1 VLARISIDVRADVA
15 ARKAVRGIDALRSE
29 IAARHDATRGF
40 GYALKQAAAAGDYA
54 LIAEIKKASPSGGLI
69 RPDFDPPALA
79 RAYQAGG
86 ATCLS
91 VLTERAHFQGDP
103 AHLKAVRAAV
113 DLPVLRKD
121 FILDPWQVYE
131 SRAMGADCILLIMAA
146 LTDAQAREL
155 EQVAM
160 SLDLDVL
167 VEVHDR
173 EELDRALLLETS
185 LIGINNRNLK
195 TLVTDLA
202 VSEELAPL
210 VPPDRFLIAE
220 SGIRTTED
228 LRRLAAVGPTCY
240 LVGESLMRQD
250 DVTAAV
256 RALLG
261 DPAEA
266 PSGNQAHAPSG
277 DHAHARPGD
286 HAHARPGDHSHA
298 HPGDRAAS

>member
-1 VLARISIDVRADVA
+1 MADFHNAMPDALANICADVRADMAV
-15 ARKAVRGIDALRSE
+15 RKAARGIDALKAE
-29 IAARHDATRGF
+29 IAARNDSPRGF
-40 GYALKQAAAAGDYA
+40 GYALKAAATSGRYG

-69 RPDFDPPALA
+69 REDFDPPALA
-79 RAYQAGG
+79 RAYEAGG

-91 VLTERAHFQGDP
+91 VLTERKHFQGAP
-103 AHLKAVRAAV
+103 SHLKAARAAV
-113 DLPVLRKD
+113 SLPVLRKD

-155 EQVAM
+155 EQIAV
-160 SLDLDVL
+160 SLDMDVL

-173 EELDRALLLETS
+173 DELERALLLETS

-195 TLVTDLA
+195 TLKTDLA
-202 VSEELAPL
+202 TTEELAPL

-220 SGIRTTED
+220 SGIRNTED
-228 LRRLAAVGPTCY
+228 LRRLSAVGPNSY
-240 LVGESLMRQD
+240 LVGESLMRQP

-261 DPAEA
+261 D
-266 PSGNQAHAPSG
+266 S
-277 DHAHARPGD
+277 AR
-286 HAHARPGDHSHA
+286 
-298 HPGDRAAS
+298 